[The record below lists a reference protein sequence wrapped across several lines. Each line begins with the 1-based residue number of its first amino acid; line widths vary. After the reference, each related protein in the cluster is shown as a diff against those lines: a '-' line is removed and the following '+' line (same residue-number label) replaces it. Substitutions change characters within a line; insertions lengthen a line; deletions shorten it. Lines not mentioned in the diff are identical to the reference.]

1 MIITTKLLRTAIRDA
16 LEEAAE
22 ARRLAEA
29 DVPSS
34 TNFEEVPY
42 DRQAARAFNDP
53 NSYPGVIVGMCDEIA
68 KILRLPDP
76 GATHS
81 LSGHARPESHAVAE
95 RIKTIKKL
103 AKDLAT
109 KLEEDPIEN
118 A

>member
-1 MIITTKLLRTAIRDA
+1 MIITTKLLRGAIRDA

-22 ARRLAEA
+22 TCRLAEA
-29 DVPSS
+29 DTPSE
-34 TNFEEVPY
+34 TRFEDVPY

-53 NSYPGVIVGMCDEIA
+53 NSYPDVIVGMCDEIA

-103 AKDLAT
+103 AKDLAI
-109 KLEEDPIEN
+109 KLKKDPIEN